1 MRGAQGLG
9 RLALAV
15 LRPAAR
21 HLQNVPIAEPS
32 ARRRDPAMPVDQF
45 VKDLARLEEFILVRA
60 VHQLDAAKQQGVA
73 LERRQRLGQDMLD
86 LGVEYGEMHRLG
98 DMIRKFAF
106 RPQEIADF
114 AV

>member
-1 MRGAQGLG
+1 
-9 RLALAV
+9 
-15 LRPAAR
+15 
-21 HLQNVPIAEPS
+21 
-32 ARRRDPAMPVDQF
+32 MPVDQF

-106 RPQEIADF
+106 RPQEIADSPFNRSVQTTWLVRASESSALTMIWPAF
-114 AV
+114 ATYAPLRT